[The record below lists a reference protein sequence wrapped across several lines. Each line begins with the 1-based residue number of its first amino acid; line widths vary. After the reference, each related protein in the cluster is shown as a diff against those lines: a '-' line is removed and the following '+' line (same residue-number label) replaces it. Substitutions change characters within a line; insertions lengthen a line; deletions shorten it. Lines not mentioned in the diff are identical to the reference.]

1 MGKKSRLISYLPE
14 SVKHILIRLSN
25 LAQTLSYILTA
36 WPPMLH
42 VLIFPMLQLLQILL
56 MLPLLLQQLL
66 LLLPQEQWH
75 GSPNGML
82 VGQIGLSLVRLRC

>member
-1 MGKKSRLISYLPE
+1 
-14 SVKHILIRLSN
+14 
-25 LAQTLSYILTA
+25 
-36 WPPMLH
+36 MLH
-42 VLIFPMLQLLQILL
+42 VLVFPMLQLLQILL